1 MTITTLGEIIRHQ
14 RRERPDKVALVYA
27 SDNRKWTFAE
37 LDHEACQCANALREM
52 GVEAQDRIAYVD
64 KNTPEY
70 FTYLFGASK
79 LNAVTVAV
87 NWRLAAPEMEYI
99 LHHSQ
104 AKVLLIGEEFLP
116 LLEDIKLGLEHVVI
130 LGDPGGSVY
139 PSYRQ
144 WIADQPGSDPAY
156 TADPDDTCFQLYTS
170 GTTGLP
176 KGVESSH
183 SNLIAGINGSFE
195 ALNYSD
201 SSVNQVCMPLFH
213 IAGSGWA
220 MVGFIAG
227 ATTILLREANMQ
239 EILRTIPSHSVS
251 HSLFV
256 PAVLKFLLDE
266 PGVQE
271 VDFTSLQVIVYGASP
286 ISEQVLIDSIETFQA
301 NFYGVY
307 GLTET
312 TGSVT
317 RLEPWDHDP
326 GGPKAE
332 LLRSVG
338 KPSNGHVIRI
348 MNTETGTEL
357 SNGEVGEIWI
367 RGPQV
372 MRGYWRD
379 EKATAEAI
387 DTEGWFRSG
396 DVGYKKDAYLYIHD
410 RVKDMIISGAE
421 NIYPAE
427 IENVLMAHPGVAD
440 VAVIGVPDEDWGEA
454 VKALICRSDPSLGEA
469 ELIEYCRQRIA
480 HYKCPS
486 SIDWLEQLPRNP
498 SGKILKTELRKP
510 YWQGRDR
517 NV

>member
-1 MTITTLGEIIRHQ
+1 
-14 RRERPDKVALVYA
+14 
-27 SDNRKWTFAE
+27 
-37 LDHEACQCANALREM
+37 
-52 GVEAQDRIAYVD
+52 
-64 KNTPEY
+64 
-70 FTYLFGASK
+70 
-79 LNAVTVAV
+79 
-87 NWRLAAPEMEYI
+87 
-99 LHHSQ
+99 
-104 AKVLLIGEEFLP
+104 
-116 LLEDIKLGLEHVVI
+116 
-130 LGDPGGSVY
+130 
-139 PSYRQ
+139 
-144 WIADQPGSDPAY
+144 
-156 TADPDDTCFQLYTS
+156 
-170 GTTGLP
+170 
-176 KGVESSH
+176 
-183 SNLIAGINGSFE
+183 
-195 ALNYSD
+195 
-201 SSVNQVCMPLFH
+201 
-213 IAGSGWA
+213 
-220 MVGFIAG
+220 
-227 ATTILLREANMQ
+227 MQ

>member
-1 MTITTLGEIIRHQ
+1 MAITTLGEIIRHQ

-27 SDNRKWTFAE
+27 SDDRKWTFAE
-37 LDHEACQCANALREM
+37 LDHEACQCANALQEM
-52 GVEAQDRIAYVD
+52 GVEAQDRIAYLD

-116 LLEDIKLGLEHVVI
+116 LLKDIKLSLEHVVV
-130 LGDPGGSVY
+130 LGDPGDSAY
-139 PSYRQ
+139 PSYQQ
-144 WIADQPGSDPAY
+144 WIGDQPGSDPAY
-156 TADPDDTCFQLYTS
+156 PADPDDTCFQLYTS

-183 SNLIAGINGSFE
+183 SNLISGISGSFE

-220 MVGFIAG
+220 MIGFIAG
-227 ATTILLREANMQ
+227 ATTILLKEANMQ

-317 RLEPWDHDP
+317 RLEPCDHDP

-338 KPSNGHVIRI
+338 KPSNGHDIKI

-357 SNGEVGEIWI
+357 SDGEVGEIWI

-454 VKALICRSDPSLGEA
+454 VKALICRSDPGLGEA
-469 ELIEYCRQRIA
+469 ELIAYCRQRIA

-517 NV
+517 KV

>member
-1 MTITTLGEIIRHQ
+1 MTITTLGEIVRHQ

-27 SDNRKWTFAE
+27 GDNRKWTFAE
-37 LDHEACQCANALREM
+37 LDREACQCANALQDM
-52 GVEAQDRIAYVD
+52 GVEAQDRIAYLD
-64 KNTPEY
+64 KNTPEF

-79 LNAVTVAV
+79 LNAVTVAM
-87 NWRLAAPEMEYI
+87 NWRLAAPEMEYV

-116 LLEDIKLGLEHVVI
+116 LLKEIKLGLKHVVV
-130 LGDPGGSVY
+130 LGDPGDSAY
-139 PSYRQ
+139 PSYQQ
-144 WIADQPGSDPAY
+144 WIGDHPNSDPAY
-156 TADPDDTCFQLYTS
+156 TSDPDDTCFQLYTS

-176 KGVESSH
+176 KGVESTH
-183 SNLIAGINGSFE
+183 SNLISGMSGSVE

-220 MVGFIAG
+220 MIGFFAG
-227 ATTILLREANMQ
+227 ARTILLKEANTQ
-239 EILRTIPSHSVS
+239 EILRTIPAHGVS

-256 PAVLKFLLDE
+256 PAVLKFLLEE
-266 PGVQE
+266 PKVQE
-271 VDFTSLQVIVYGASP
+271 VDLTSLRVIVYGASP
-286 ISEQVLIDSIETFQA
+286 ISEQVLIDSMTTFQA

-312 TGSVT
+312 TGSVS
-317 RLEPWDHDP
+317 RLEAGDHDP
-326 GGPKAE
+326 GGPRAE

-338 KPSNGHVIRI
+338 KPSNGHNIKV

-357 SNGEVGEIWI
+357 SESEVGEIWI

-372 MRGYWRD
+372 MRGYWRNQ
-379 EKATAEAI
+379 EATAEAI
-387 DTEGWFRSG
+387 DNEGWFRSG
-396 DVGYKKDAYLYIHD
+396 DAGYMKDGYLYIHD

-427 IENVLMAHPGVAD
+427 IENVLMTHAGVSD
-440 VAVIGVPDEDWGEA
+440 VAVIGVPDETWGEA
-454 VKALICRSDPSLGEA
+454 VKALVCRSDQSLSEA

-486 SIDWLEQLPRNP
+486 SIDWLQQLPRNP
-498 SGKILKTELRKP
+498 SGKILKTELRQP
-510 YWQGRDR
+510 YWKGRAR